1 VLDHRDGRDK
11 PGHDYTWSQRILRPL
26 PAMPRREATTVVVIG
41 LTGSLGMGKSTTAR
55 FFAEAGVPVHDAD
68 SAVHRLYAG
77 EAAPLIEAEF
87 PGVSDAAGI
96 DRDKLAKR
104 VLGDPEA
111 LRRLEGIIHP
121 LVRREEA
128 RFLDQAERAGAAIAV
143 LDIPLLFE
151 TGADRRVDAVVVVTA
166 PAQVQRERAFKRTGM
181 TEEKFQTLLAK
192 QMPDAEKRR
201 RADFVVDTSK
211 GFDSAREQV
220 HAILRAASTQPI
232 RRNRP

>member
-1 VLDHRDGRDK
+1 VGGDGGDN
-11 PGHDYTWSQRILRPL
+11 
-26 PAMPRREATTVVVIG
+26 VVVIG
-41 LTGSLGMGKSTTAR
+41 LTGSIGMGKSTTAR
-55 FFAEAGVPVHDAD
+55 FFAEAGAPVHDAD

-77 EAAPLIEAEF
+77 DAAAIIEAEF
-87 PGVSDAAGI
+87 PGVSGAQGI

-104 VLGDPEA
+104 VLNDPEA

-128 RFLDQAERAGAAIAV
+128 RFLDEAERSGAPIAV

-166 PAQVQRERAFKRTGM
+166 PAEVQRARVFERTGM
-181 TEEKFQTLLAK
+181 TEEKFQALLAK
-192 QMPDAEKRR
+192 QTPDAEKRR

-211 GFDSAREQV
+211 GFDFARAQV
-220 HAILRAASTQPI
+220 HAILQAASTQPI
-232 RRNRP
+232 RRSRS